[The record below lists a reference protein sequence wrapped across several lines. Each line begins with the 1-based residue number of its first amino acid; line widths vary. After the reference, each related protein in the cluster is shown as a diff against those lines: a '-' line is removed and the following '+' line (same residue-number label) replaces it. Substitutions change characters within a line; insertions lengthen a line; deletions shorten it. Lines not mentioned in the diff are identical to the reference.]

1 MDRKI
6 YDIHLRGFSQEEWE
20 DLQFAR
26 AVLGLSSMSATIFAL
41 LRDLLP
47 VYRKH
52 MLNALENIAVEQKGI
67 VENHERF

>member
-6 YDIHLRGFSQEEWE
+6 YDIHLRGFSRDEWE
-20 DLQFAR
+20 DLKFAQ

-52 MLNALENIAVEQKGI
+52 MLLALEGIAVEQKGI
-67 VENHERF
+67 VEYHEHF